1 SSTFPVVAH
10 TLSVSAPKAL
20 AHQKSH
26 NTTSPLQVG
35 IERSQRNRIL
45 VKKQKS
51 KNFVILATLV
61 VVLVFYLLQREIQLG
76 NGL

>member
-1 SSTFPVVAH
+1 M
-10 TLSVSAPKAL
+10 AL
-20 AHQKSH
+20 DDRIGYRGVPAGADKCPRF
-26 NTTSPLQVG
+26 NRLA
-35 IERSQRNRIL
+35 SQRNRIL

-76 NGL
+76 DSL